1 MKHKFI
7 NILLYLFIS
16 TYACA
21 HPHTFIEVQP
31 TLEINKNLIE
41 NINIRWVLD
50 EMTSMMLIMELDEN
64 SNGKFE
70 KNENEYIYENYFLP
84 LDMYDYYM
92 QLSNANKMITF
103 KPKNFVASIENNK
116 LIYSFDIVQKIDLK
130 DLKIVFFDKELFVGM
145 VLDEK
150 SITFKGI
157 QIQMTE
163 KLKKQIFG
171 KTQ

>member
-31 TLEINKNLIE
+31 TLVINKNLIE
-41 NINIRWVLD
+41 KINIRWILD

-70 KNENEYIYENYFLP
+70 KNENKYIYENYFLS
-84 LDMYDYYM
+84 LDRYSYYM
-92 QLSNANKMITF
+92 QLINTNKKIIF

-145 VLDEK
+145 ILDEK
-150 SITFKGI
+150 SITLKGI
-157 QIQMTE
+157 QVQMTE